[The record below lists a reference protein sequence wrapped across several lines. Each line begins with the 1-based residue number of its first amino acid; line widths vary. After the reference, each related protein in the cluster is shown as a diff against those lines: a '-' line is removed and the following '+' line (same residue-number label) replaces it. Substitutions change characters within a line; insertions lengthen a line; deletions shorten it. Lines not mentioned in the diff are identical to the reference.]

1 MRVVGLWRF
10 PVKSLQGERIEEA
23 ELGAEGIEGDR
34 RYAFFDVDTGYG
46 LTARRAPEMLFTS
59 TRTTPDGAVEIL
71 LPDGTVAAD
80 DAALSAW
87 LGGRAGCGPRR
98 TSRIG
103 DTRIPRTS
111 TPRLRCHGGR
121 SS

>member
-46 LTARRAPEMLFTS
+46 LTARRAQGPGLA
-59 TRTTPDGAVEIL
+59 RAPLI
-71 LPDGTVAAD
+71 GTGEV
-80 DAALSAW
+80 
-87 LGGRAGCGPRR
+87 R
-98 TSRIG
+98 
-103 DTRIPRTS
+103 
-111 TPRLRCHGGR
+111 
-121 SS
+121 